1 MKWFNGPSP
10 YTAYLLDPSSEETR
24 LGEFSI
30 LEYLDAVAR
39 GDVQDFEACW
49 ARLAEQSQEEGS
61 GTAMELPEHRLLADV
76 HGVLLLWSMS
86 SQNSVKVFGMQ
97 DIEFVYWG
105 SNTEV
110 VFHFRLWMGVAPL
123 ILFSQHINDEVIRK
137 WAMEE
142 LESVDVR
149 FEYT

>member
-1 MKWFNGPSP
+1 MKWFHGPSP
-10 YTAYLLDPSSEETR
+10 YTAYLLDPSSGETR
-24 LGEFSI
+24 LGGFSI
-30 LEYLDAVAR
+30 LEYLDVFAR

-61 GTAMELPEHRLLADV
+61 GTVMELPEHRLLADV
-76 HGVLLLWSMS
+76 PGVLLLWSMGE
-86 SQNSVKVFGMQ
+86 QNSVKVFGIQ
-97 DIEFVYWG
+97 DIEFVYGG
-105 SNTEV
+105 SDTEV
-110 VFHFRLWMGVAPL
+110 VLHFRPWIGVAAL
-123 ILFSQHINDEVIRK
+123 ILFSQYMNDEVIRK